1 MAERKKARPQPLKIG
16 GAAPVAEATDSPDGG
31 GKFSVDTTERE
42 WVGGYG
48 GVIIIP
54 LRVWI
59 LNVSSLAHTVHY
71 DVGISSPPPPHYWV
85 CYLPLCWLAS
95 QPSFDYGL

>member
-42 WVGGYG
+42 
-48 GVIIIP
+48 
-54 LRVWI
+54 
-59 LNVSSLAHTVHY
+59 
-71 DVGISSPPPPHYWV
+71 
-85 CYLPLCWLAS
+85 
-95 QPSFDYGL
+95 